1 MRSPYAV
8 AIAYLF
14 LSLVHPRSTQAGPGH
29 DDKSETE
36 KRLHTAQELTDI
48 RASGSQPF
56 RLSASIKLFDE
67 RGQAQQ
73 GTYQLAWEDRTRWKD
88 ELKLP
93 DFSQFRLANG
103 DKLFIGRN
111 PRSSLSMEVFRLIR
125 LLAFPILVDPFTDE
139 KVSKRKETD
148 TRDGHEIC
156 IEVRFRNK
164 VQRIVYLDAVAL
176 VPTRIDSNKN
186 GTVFLFQGY
195 SPFGSHQFPNTL
207 VEQKLSK
214 PFIEIQVQELVAAS
228 FGQDSFTPPS
238 DAHSIRWCPDPVPV
252 KMLSDNGTNIPQSL
266 RDSLKRHVVI
276 YGVMGADGKWHN
288 VVVVKSGGREADS
301 FWTNVLLRE
310 QFSPAM
316 CGSEAVVQEV
326 VREFYFP

>member
-8 AIAYLF
+8 VIAYLF
-14 LSLVHPRSTQAGPGH
+14 LSLVHPRSTEAVPGH

-36 KRLHTAQELTDI
+36 KRLQTAQELTDI

-111 PRSSLSMEVFRLIR
+111 PSSLSMEVFRLLR
-125 LLAFPILVDPFTDE
+125 DLAFPILVVPFSDE
-139 KVSKRKETD
+139 KASKQKETD
-148 TRDGHEIC
+148 TRDGHEIR

-164 VQRIVYLDAVAL
+164 VQRIVYLDAATL
-176 VPTRIDSNKN
+176 VPTRIDSNKS

-195 SPFGSHQFPNTL
+195 SPFGNHQFPRIL
-207 VEQKLSK
+207 VEQKLGK

-238 DAHSIRWCPDPVPV
+238 DALSIRWCPDPVPPRI
-252 KMLSDNGTNIPQSL
+252 LPDSGTNIPQPL

-301 FWTNVLLRE
+301 FWTSVLLRE

-326 VREFYFP
+326 VREFFLP